1 MINAV
6 IIDDEPYNIDNLKS
20 LLHQYCKEIIISET
34 AINSESAKEIILQNK
49 PDLVFLDIQM
59 PGKNGFELLQSLPDY
74 SFEVIFVTA
83 FDNYGIQAVKFAAI
97 DYLLKPINIEELKIA
112 VKKVVE
118 KKEKRNQNLQLENLI
133 QLLKNNQQ
141 EHRIALPSAQEIK
154 YVNPTDIIRCESTN
168 NYTTFYFAAG
178 EKLVI
183 SKPIYFYEE
192 LLHDYNFIRCHQS
205 HLVNKKYIVSLVK
218 EDGGYLLLK
227 DKTQLPIS
235 KQKKEMIK
243 TLFQKNS
250 LW

>member
-1 MINAV
+1 MIKAV
-6 IIDDEPYNIDNLKS
+6 IIEDEPINISNLQQ
-20 LLHQYCKEIIISET
+20 LLKANCPQINISAT
-34 AINSESAKEIILQNK
+34 AQNAYLGEEIILENK

-59 PGKNGFELLQSLPDY
+59 PGRNGFELLQSLPDY

-97 DYLLKPINIEELKIA
+97 DYLLKPINIEELKTA

-133 QLLKNNQQ
+133 QLLKNNQE
-141 EHRIALPSAQEIK
+141 EHRIALPSAQQIK
-154 YVNPTDIIRCESTN
+154 YVNPADIIRCESNN
-168 NYTTFYFAAG
+168 NYTTFYFASG
-178 EKLVI
+178 EKSVV

-192 LLHDYNFIRCHQS
+192 LLQNYNFIRCHQS

-227 DKTQLPIS
+227 DSTQIPIS
-235 KQKKEMIK
+235 KQKKEIIK
-243 TLFQKNS
+243 TLFSKK
-250 LW
+250 

>member
-6 IIDDEPYNIDNLKS
+6 IIDDEPHNIDNLKS
-20 LLHQYCKEIIISET
+20 LLHEYFKEVEISET
-34 AINSESAKEIILQNK
+34 AINAESAREIILQNK

-59 PGKNGFELLQSLPDY
+59 PDKNGFELLQSLPDY
-74 SFEVIFVTA
+74 SFDVIFVTA

-97 DYLLKPINIEELKIA
+97 DYLLKPISIEELKTA
-112 VKKVVE
+112 VKKVIE

-154 YVNPTDIIRCESTN
+154 YVNPADIIRCESNN
-168 NYTTFYFAAG
+168 NYTTFYFASG
-178 EKLVI
+178 EKLVV

-192 LLHDYNFIRCHQS
+192 LLQDYNFIRCHQS
-205 HLVNKKYIVSLVK
+205 HLVNKKYIMSLVK

-235 KQKKEMIK
+235 KQKKEIIK
-243 TLFQKNS
+243 TLFQKSS